1 MAVILRDYQQD
12 IIDRGRVAMKKHKR
26 VLFQAPTGAGKTALA
41 SFMAAETSGK
51 GGAVWFICHRAELV
65 LQTSLTF
72 QKFGIVH
79 GFIAAGYLQNL
90 RAPVQICSI
99 DTLKNR
105 LNVLQAPKLAIMD
118 ECHHASA
125 AGWARV
131 VKWLT
136 DAGSFVVGL
145 SATPERL
152 DGKGL
157 DEHFDEMIT
166 GPAVSWLMAEGHLS
180 PYRMFCPDAPDMKG
194 VRKQM
199 GDFARGETAE
209 KMDTPKLTGNV
220 INHWLSRAKGMQT
233 VAFGITVAHSQH
245 IAAQFNMAGI
255 PAAHLDGGTDKAERK
270 RIIRGYADGTIQVLS
285 NVGLFGEGFDLSA
298 IAQTDTT
305 IDCCIDLNPTQ
316 SLSWCLQKWG
326 RVLRPSPG
334 KTAVIL
340 DHSGNALRHGFPDD
354 DRIWSLE
361 GDNDNKK
368 KDAAGGPPPPVICDK
383 CFNAIRRPL
392 PPACPHCGK
401 QLIKEAKEIEVAEG
415 ELIEVDAETKSLM
428 RHKRKQEEELCKT
441 LDELVALGQ
450 RRGVKSPMAWASDIM
465 RKRSNPKARYLF
477 G

>member
-1 MAVILRDYQQD
+1 MELVLRGYQQE
-12 IIDRGRVAMKKHKR
+12 IIDKGRVALAVLKWI
-26 VLFQAPTGAGKTALA
+26 LFQAPTGAGKTAIA
-41 SFMAAETSGK
+41 AFMILQAIAK
-51 GGAVWFICHRAELV
+51 GRTVWFICHRSELV

-72 QKFGIVH
+72 KKYGIPH
-79 GFIAAGYLQNL
+79 SFIASGYPQNL

-99 DTLKNR
+99 DTLKNH
-105 LNVLQAPKLAIMD
+105 LNVLQSPYLAIVD
-118 ECHHASA
+118 EAQHCGA

-131 VKWLT
+131 VNWLK
-136 DAGSFVVGL
+136 DQGSYGVGL

-157 DEHFDEMIT
+157 DEYFDDMIL
-166 GPAVSWLMAEGHLS
+166 GPSPSWLMENGHLS
-180 PYRMFCPDAPDMKG
+180 QYRMFCPDMPDMKG

-199 GDFARGETAE
+199 GDFARGESAD

-220 INHWLSRAKGMQT
+220 INHWLSRANGMQT
-233 VAFGITVAHSQH
+233 VIFGITVAHSKHVAQ
-245 IAAQFNMAGI
+245 QFNLAGI

-326 RVLRPSPG
+326 RVLRPSVG

-340 DHSGNALRHGFPDD
+340 DHAGNAMRHGFPDD
-354 DRIWSLE
+354 DRVWSLE
-361 GDNDNKK
+361 GDNDKAKK
-368 KDAAGGPPPPVICDK
+368 AAGGPPPPVICDK
-383 CFNAIRRPL
+383 CFNAIKRPL
-392 PPACPHCGK
+392 PEKCPHCDK
-401 QLIKEAKEIEVAEG
+401 RLIKAAEEIKVAEG
-415 ELIEVDAETKSLM
+415 ELVEVDAETKSLM
-428 RHKRKQEEELCKT
+428 RYQKKKEEALCKT

-450 RRGVKSPMAWASDIM
+450 KRGVKSPMAWASKIFSE
-465 RKRSNPKARYLF
+465 RKGRYLF